1 LTFPRREPL
10 SRSSDSPR
18 SEETLF
24 RSRSTKM
31 RREMLL
37 SHLLMA
43 VTLVVA
49 ALMLAPSGALA
60 HAGHSHAQPAAP
72 IVQRAAD
79 AVIIKVASITMQDGV
94 TVSRTSG
101 RPASLLPSSSPDTPQ
116 SCPGGCCHS
125 GGTGCCAVW
134 LPPSVEIVAPMLGR
148 LQRIVSV
155 IRGSGITPGALP
167 EPPNALV

>member
-1 LTFPRREPL
+1 
-10 SRSSDSPR
+10 
-18 SEETLF
+18 
-24 RSRSTKM
+24 M
-31 RREMLL
+31 RCEMLL
-37 SHLLMA
+37 SRLLMA

-49 ALMLAPSGALA
+49 ALMLAPSGAQA
-60 HAGHSHAQPAAP
+60 HAGHSHAIQPAAP
-72 IVQRAAD
+72 TAVAVAGMQQLEAAP
-79 AVIIKVASITMQDGV
+79 ITARGEV
-94 TVSRTSG
+94 TFSQTSG
-101 RPASLLPSSSPDTPQ
+101 RSASLLPSSSPDTPQ

>member
-1 LTFPRREPL
+1 
-10 SRSSDSPR
+10 
-18 SEETLF
+18 
-24 RSRSTKM
+24 M

-79 AVIIKVASITMQDGV
+79 AV
-94 TVSRTSG
+94 
-101 RPASLLPSSSPDTPQ
+101 
-116 SCPGGCCHS
+116 
-125 GGTGCCAVW
+125 
-134 LPPSVEIVAPMLGR
+134 
-148 LQRIVSV
+148 
-155 IRGSGITPGALP
+155 
-167 EPPNALV
+167 